1 MDIYHHCSEWRERRQ
16 SVPPCAGPP
25 STYNDGMTLRSSKLA
40 EVKVMRRKLS
50 REMDALS
57 RGLDVMIC
65 YELDLAKGEILAR
78 MAEIEKSLL
87 ILANLLI
94 RVLKEKQD

>member
-1 MDIYHHCSEWRERRQ
+1 M
-16 SVPPCAGPP
+16 PPCVGLP
-25 STYNDGMTLRSSKLA
+25 STYNDGMTLRSSKSP

-50 REMDALS
+50 RELDALS

-65 YELDLAKGEILAR
+65 YELDLAKDEILAR

-87 ILANLLI
+87 ILTNLLMG
-94 RVLKEKQD
+94 VLKEKQD